1 MKYRVAW
8 KGTAMIRLTYVLS
21 RLSTLSREDFQ
32 RYWRETH
39 GPLVAK
45 HATTLG
51 CRKYIQA
58 HTLDDPLNAA
68 FIESRGLMEPY
79 DGMDALWWNTR
90 EELQQALSTPAGQR
104 AAEELL
110 DDERQCLDWAR
121 SSLWFAI
128 ELPQVNPTPETLV
141 ATEMS
146 PLLCIIA
153 VFRHLPTLSFDDAQL
168 YWRMQHGPKL
178 RAYAHVLRIRRYL
191 QVHMLADPLTDH
203 FRAQRGSM
211 DAAFTG
217 HAEVWWD
224 RQEWAAALTS
234 PEGLRASATI
244 LEDERAFVD
253 FSRSAFWVAK
263 EHVFIDRP

>member
-1 MKYRVAW
+1 
-8 KGTAMIRLTYVLS
+8 MIRLTYVLR
-21 RLSTLSREDFQ
+21 RLPALSRQDFQ
-32 RYWRETH
+32 RHWRETH

-45 HATTLG
+45 HATTLA
-51 CRKYIQA
+51 CRKYVQV

-79 DGMDALWWNTR
+79 DGMDALWWHTE
-90 EELQQALSTPAGQR
+90 EELQHALSTPAGQR

-110 DDERQCLDWAR
+110 DDERQCIDWAR
-121 SSLWFAI
+121 SSMWFAI
-128 ELPQVNPTPETLV
+128 ELPQINPTPETLV

-153 VFRHLPTLSFDDAQL
+153 VFRHLPTLSFDAAQL
-168 YWRMQHGPKL
+168 HWRMHHDPKL
-178 RAYAHVLRIRRYL
+178 RAYAHSLRIRRYL
-191 QVHMLADPLTDH
+191 QVHMLADPLVDH
-203 FRAQRGSM
+203 LRAPRGGM
-211 DAAFTG
+211 DAPFTG

-224 RQEWAAALTS
+224 RQEWTAALGS
-234 PEGLRASATI
+234 PEGLQASAII

-263 EHVFIDRP
+263 EHVFIDQA